1 MKMRILVTG
10 GAGFIGRW
18 VVKRLLFSGHRVGVI
33 DDLSSGKRENLAGI
47 EVDSNF
53 EGLTEAGVGDRAA
66 LSSLFGGPAP
76 PELCLHLAGQVNVQV
91 SLDDPGHDFA
101 TNVAGA
107 HEILEQCRRRRVR
120 LVLVST
126 CMVYAP
132 AVEGKAIDETHPV
145 EPRSPYAAAKL
156 AAEELALG
164 YYHAYGLPVTVL
176 RPFNTYGP
184 FQRADA
190 EGGVVAIFTDRALR
204 GLPLNV
210 YGSGSQTRDLMYVGD
225 CVEFICRAALA
236 EGAVG
241 QILNAGTGQDTAII
255 DLATKVREGVAE
267 SGGRKVPVRHVPPLH
282 PRSEIGRLVCD
293 FGKARRLVGW
303 RPVVG
308 LDEGIRR
315 TVAWTRSRLEATMP
329 APSVEEGRTP

>member
-1 MKMRILVTG
+1 MRILVTG

-18 VVKRLLFSGHRVGVI
+18 VVKRFLFAGHRVGVI
-33 DDLSSGKRENLAGI
+33 DDLSSGNRQNLA
-47 EVDSNF
+47 ECEASPNF
-53 EGLTEAGVGDRAA
+53 EGLTVAGVGDRAA
-66 LSSLFGGPAP
+66 LSRFFGTPAA
-76 PELCLHLAGQVNVQV
+76 PELCLHLAGQVNVQS
-91 SLDDPGHDFA
+91 SLDDPGRDFA

-107 HEILEQCRRRRVR
+107 HEILEQCRRHHVR
-120 LVLVST
+120 LVMVST

-164 YYHAYGLPVTVL
+164 YCRAYGLPVTVL

-210 YGSGSQTRDLMYVGD
+210 YGNGSQTRDLMYVGD
-225 CVEFICRAALA
+225 CVEFICRASLA
-236 EGAVG
+236 EQAVG

-255 DLATKVREGVAE
+255 DLASKVRDSVVE
-267 SGGRKVPVRHVPPLH
+267 SGARKVPIRHVPPLH

-293 FGKARRLVGW
+293 YGKVHRLLGW

-308 LDEGIRR
+308 LEEGIRR
-315 TVAWTRSRLEATMP
+315 TVAWTRSRQGAT
-329 APSVEEGRTP
+329 AVTPSVEAGRTP